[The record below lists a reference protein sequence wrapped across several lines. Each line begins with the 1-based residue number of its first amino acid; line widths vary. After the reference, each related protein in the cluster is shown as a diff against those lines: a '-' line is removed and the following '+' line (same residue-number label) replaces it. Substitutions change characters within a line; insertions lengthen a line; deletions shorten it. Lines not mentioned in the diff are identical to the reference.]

1 MKRISGMQ
9 SGQQQRTSFNVELVA
24 EKFVCLWWHLT
35 SVRQSMHSAVYGR
48 LWPCHETE
56 RKCGKRFMS
65 SCDIFTLHEVALN
78 WFQSQKRTS
87 DVVNCAGRWSFGWS
101 ITPSV
106 RPSIV
111 VLVSVAGGLV
121 LIVQRNSTLVPQVSE
136 YRSTTLG
143 LDEHSVQQIN
153 KTDKN
158 QHPKYDKLRSRLSA

>member
-1 MKRISGMQ
+1 MCWCWCHRQAIDYRCNTFRLNCWMEKSQRNEENLGMQ

-35 SVRQSMHSAVYGR
+35 SVRQSMHSADYGR

-101 ITPSV
+101 IPPSV
-106 RPSIV
+106 RPFTV
-111 VLVSVAGGLV
+111 VLVSVAGGWCWW
-121 LIVQRNSTLVPQVSE
+121 
-136 YRSTTLG
+136 YREIPLLFPKSPNIGRQLLG
-143 LDEHSVQQIN
+143 
-153 KTDKN
+153 
-158 QHPKYDKLRSRLSA
+158 